1 MLKVTVFGYRPVMG
15 DVVESLQRAGVL
27 QVDAHST
34 ELPVFEVAPDDER
47 LRALDEQLADIRFIT
62 QYLGRFRR
70 NEQPFSMFVS
80 EKFHVDA
87 ERYLALEF
95 DDAFR
100 SLYEQ
105 LVEMS
110 DRVAHA
116 EREIVRLRALVRDLT
131 PWKAFRLQ
139 IAQWKG
145 TEHTVLFTGTVPAS
159 ESRAIRSNLRERV
172 SEVTV
177 EELAAIGDRQ
187 AWVVVA
193 HRSVEAEVRSA
204 LASTDFTEVSFPGL
218 ADYAAEEIAGA
229 EALIAEH
236 ESAIVSAEESSA
248 ELAAERYAQAVA
260 LEQMVESDRDRLLAQ
275 RDFGKTSHIFVI
287 QGWIRAD
294 RKAELDVALA
304 EFEDAVDLTLSEP
317 GEDDE
322 PPVELDNP
330 KWLRPYEVLTDLYGR
345 PGYRGIDPTVLM
357 APFFTLFF
365 GICIGDV
372 GYGAMLAIA
381 CYLIKTRIDVA
392 PGVKRFMDL
401 MIYGGFAGIAC
412 GVGFGSYFAVP
423 IDKIPPFLARLQLL
437 DPLAE
442 LPKFLLF
449 TMILGVVQ
457 VFAGVVV
464 AAYDAFRNGDP
475 KGAVFGQLSTLFL
488 FACIAVFVLT
498 GQGVWMSLGLVG
510 TMMMQGGA
518 LEAALGD
525 RSRPV
530 WDRMIGWLWLA
541 SMAAAIVLMGFVSVG
556 NGLLVLFGAS
566 VVGGIF
572 SKTARSAVIATLA
585 GAYAVY
591 GMSGFAG
598 DILSYTRLAALGLS
612 GSLVGFV
619 FNLLAGLVWAPAMSL
634 FDKGGAGIVFGA
646 IVAVLAALVFVV
658 GHVFN
663 VVINLLG
670 AFVHPARLQ
679 FVEFF
684 GKFYEAG
691 GRVFTPLRFRS
702 ESLVLEAGAAGS
714 DGGAGT

>member
-1 MLKVTVFGYRPVMG
+1 MLKVTVYGYRPVMS
-15 DVVESLQRAGVL
+15 DVVASLQRAGVL
-27 QVDAHST
+27 QVDAHAT
-34 ELPVFEVAPDDER
+34 ELPAFDVAPDDER
-47 LRALDEQLADIRFIT
+47 LRILDEQLADVHFVT
-62 QYLGRFRR
+62 QFLGRFRR

-80 EKFHVDA
+80 EKFHVDS

-105 LVEMS
+105 LVRMS
-110 DRVAHA
+110 DQVAHA
-116 EREIVRLRALVRDLT
+116 EREIARLQALVRDLT

-139 IAQWKG
+139 ISQWKG

-159 ESRAIRSNLRERV
+159 EGHSIRAALREHV
-172 SEVTV
+172 DEVTV
-177 EELAAIGDRQ
+177 EELAAVGDRQ

-193 HRSVEAEVRSA
+193 HRSAESEVRSV
-204 LASTDFTEVSFPGL
+204 LASTDFAEVSFPGL
-218 ADYAAEEIAGA
+218 SDYAAEEIARA
-229 EALIAEH
+229 ESLIAEH
-236 ESAIVSAEESSA
+236 EAEMDLAQRSS
-248 ELAAERYAQAVA
+248 EDLAAERYSHAVV
-260 LEQMVESDRDRLLAQ
+260 LEQMVESERDRLLAQ
-275 RDFGKTSHIFVI
+275 RDFGKTSHVFVI
-287 QGWIRAD
+287 RGWIRES
-294 RKAELDVALA
+294 RRQELTEAVA
-304 EFEDAVDLTLSEP
+304 EFEDAIDLTLAEP
-317 GEDDE
+317 GEDDD

-345 PGYRGIDPTVLM
+345 PAYRGIDPTPLM

-401 MIYGGFAGIAC
+401 MIYGGFAAIAV
-412 GVGFGSYFAVP
+412 GVAFGSYFAIP

-442 LPKFLLF
+442 LPKFLVF
-449 TMILGVVQ
+449 TMMLGGVQ

-464 AAYDAFRNGDP
+464 AAYDAFRQGDP
-475 KGAVFGQLSTLFL
+475 KGAIFGQLSTLFL
-488 FACIAVFVLT
+488 FACIAVFVIT
-498 GQGVWMSLGLVG
+498 AQGIWMSLGLVG

-518 LEAALGD
+518 IEAALGD
-525 RSRPV
+525 RSRPI
-530 WDRMIGWLWLA
+530 WDRVIGWLWLA
-541 SMAAAIVLMGFVSVG
+541 SMAVSIVLMGFASVG
-556 NGLLVLFGAS
+556 NGLLLLAGAS
-566 VVGGIF
+566 IGGLAV
-572 SKTARSAVIATLA
+572 SKTARAAVIATLA

-591 GMSGFAG
+591 GMSGFVG

-634 FDKGGAGIVFGA
+634 FGKGGTGIVFGA
-646 IVAVLAALVFVV
+646 IIAVLAATVFVV

-691 GRVFTPLRFRS
+691 GQVFSPLRFRS
-702 ESLVLEAGAAGS
+702 EGLVLEAGAAGS